1 MLNLILHKQV
11 QDFRSEIINMMK
23 EDLVNLKY
31 TPQDIEKK
39 TKKIYCQ
46 ILAESKNFDQGN
58 FTIIGMDD
66 LRHLFE
72 LYDQYF
78 LDRFF
83 YNNYRE
89 KIFFRLSRRM
99 TKAAGKT
106 TYIKHT
112 NIYVISLST
121 TLIFQTF
128 HDVMR
133 EVVVNGIVCHDRL
146 EATMRVLEHEI
157 IHLLE
162 LVLFGSSSC
171 SQPRFKRLSRNIFN
185 HTDVTHQLVTQ
196 AERAQKKFNLRV
208 GDGVLFEYEGKTYR
222 GIIFRITKR
231 ATVMVKDSN
240 GLYLDSQGNRYSKYY
255 IPLHLL
261 KQSKDEHESN

>member
-1 MLNLILHKQV
+1 MMGE
-11 QDFRSEIINMMK
+11 DF
-23 EDLVNLKY
+23 VNLKF

-39 TKKIYCQ
+39 TRKIYRQ
-46 ILAESKNFDQGN
+46 ILAESKNFDKGN
-58 FTIIGMDD
+58 FKIIGTDD
-66 LRHLFE
+66 LWRLFE
-72 LYDQYF
+72 LYDLYF
-78 LDRFF
+78 LNACL

-106 TYIKHT
+106 TYMKHT
-112 NIYVISLST
+112 GTYVISLST

-128 HDVMR
+128 HDIMR

-171 SQPRFKRLSRNIFN
+171 SQLRFKRLSHNIFC

-196 AERAQKKFNLRV
+196 AERAQKKFSLRV
-208 GDGVLFEYEGKTYR
+208 GDEVLFEYEGEARR
-222 GIIFRITKR
+222 GIISRITKR
-231 ATVMVKDSN
+231 ATIMVKDSN
-240 GLYLDSQGNRYSKYY
+240 GLYSDPQGNRYSKYY
-255 IPLHLL
+255 IPLPLL
-261 KQSKDEHESN
+261 KQSKDEHPAKDQGKRK